1 MPRKITPGKTPR
13 ISDHEAIKEAIH
25 AKEAAQA
32 ATARADQLKQEN
44 ALLHKER
51 LAAVKQLETYLQIA
65 ESVPL
70 FKLTHKAGKTDSLSV
85 PVFLFSDWH
94 IEEEIR
100 PQQVRGKNEF
110 NLEIADQRIQRLGNK
125 AVEYALSRKSETDI
139 PEVVVWLGGDFMSGY
154 IHEELMTINQLSP
167 PDAIIWVKSR
177 ISAIL
182 RHIASNFPKVR
193 VVCNV
198 GNHGRTTHKR
208 WMHNG
213 QRNSYEWLM
222 YHVIAD
228 EMKASGVQNIEFFIP
243 ESYFAEF
250 SVFETAVRTHHG
262 DNVMYGGGVGGPS
275 IPINKAIAAWDVAEQ
290 VDIDYFGHLHTFIDH
305 HRWCMNGSLIGYSP
319 YSVAIK
325 AKYQRPLQVVD
336 FIHHRV
342 GRTDTIKVYLD

>member
-1 MPRKITPGKTPR
+1 MPKDLNRNPGVRLT
-13 ISDHEAIKEAIH
+13 DHEAISEAVR
-25 AKEAAQA
+25 AKEAE
-32 ATARADQLKQEN
+32 RAMKSRLDQVMREN
-44 ALLHKER
+44 VLLHTER
-51 LAAVKQLETYLQIA
+51 KLAVEQLDTYLQVS
-65 ESVPL
+65 EDVPL
-70 FKLTHKAGKTDSLSV
+70 FKLAHKAGKNDSFSV
-85 PVFLFSDWH
+85 PVFLWSDWH
-94 IEEEIR
+94 VEEEIKT
-100 PQQVRGKNEF
+100 QQVRGKNAF

-125 AVEYALSRKSETDI
+125 SVEYALSRKSETDI
-139 PEVVVWLGGDFMSGY
+139 PEAVIWLGGDFMSGY
-154 IHEELMTINQLSP
+154 IHEELMTVNQLSP
-167 PDAIIWVKSR
+167 PDAILWVKAR
-177 ISAIL
+177 LTALIIHVAQ
-182 RHIASNFPKVR
+182 NFPKVR

-198 GNHGRTTHKR
+198 GNHGRTTKKM
-208 WMHNG
+208 WQHNG

-228 EMKASGVQNIEFFIP
+228 EMRASKINNVEFFIP

-250 SVFETAVRTHHG
+250 SIFETSVRTHHG
-262 DNVMYGGGVGGPS
+262 DAVMYQGGVGGPS

-319 YSVAIK
+319 YSVSIK